1 MVSLRNRAPQVSTP
15 PKHPVRSRS
24 LGYRERVMLSRLVYY
39 SEERDVGVH
48 GVLRILDEARA
59 GNQGEEI
66 TGVLAFDRRWFLQCL
81 EGSRD
86 VVTRKFLAIARDP
99 RHSGV
104 TLVAFEGVSE
114 RLFPDWSM
122 GAVDVGALGRGRFDP
137 PLMTASTALET
148 LCSLQAAGATM

>member
-1 MVSLRNRAPQVSTP
+1 
-15 PKHPVRSRS
+15 
-24 LGYRERVMLSRLVYY
+24 MLSRLIYF

-59 GNQGEEI
+59 GNRGAEI

-86 VVTRKFLAIARDP
+86 AITRKFLAIAQHR

-104 TLVAFEGVSE
+104 TLVAFEDVSE

-122 GAVDVGALGRGRFDP
+122 GAMNVSSLDRDAFDP
-137 PLMTASTALET
+137 PSMTASTALET
-148 LCSLQAAGATM
+148 LRRLQSAGATL

>member
-1 MVSLRNRAPQVSTP
+1 
-15 PKHPVRSRS
+15 
-24 LGYRERVMLSRLVYY
+24 MLSRLIYF

-59 GNQGEEI
+59 GNKGEGI

-86 VVTRKFLAIARDP
+86 AVTRKFLTIARDQ
-99 RHSGV
+99 RHGGV
-104 TLVAFEGVSE
+104 TLVAFEDVGE

-122 GAVDVGALGRGRFDP
+122 GAIDASTLGRGPFDP
-137 PLMTASTALET
+137 PSMTASTALET

>member
-1 MVSLRNRAPQVSTP
+1 
-15 PKHPVRSRS
+15 
-24 LGYRERVMLSRLVYY
+24 MLSRLIYF
-39 SEERDVGVH
+39 SEERDVGVQ
-48 GVLRILDEARA
+48 GILRILDEARA
-59 GNQGEEI
+59 GNSSEAI

-86 VVTRKFLAIARDP
+86 VVTRRFLTIAQDR

-104 TLVAFEGVSE
+104 TLIAFEHIGE

-122 GAVDVGALGRGRFDP
+122 GAMNVSSLGDAFDP
-137 PLMTASTALET
+137 PSMTASAALET

>member
-1 MVSLRNRAPQVSTP
+1 
-15 PKHPVRSRS
+15 
-24 LGYRERVMLSRLVYY
+24 MLSRLIYF

-59 GNQGEEI
+59 GNTGSEI

-86 VVTRKFLAIARDP
+86 AVTRKFLAIARDP

-104 TLVAFEGVSE
+104 TLVAFEDVGE

-122 GAVDVGALGRGRFDP
+122 GAVDASTLGDPFDP
-137 PLMTASTALET
+137 PSMTASTALEK

>member
-1 MVSLRNRAPQVSTP
+1 
-15 PKHPVRSRS
+15 
-24 LGYRERVMLSRLVYY
+24 MLSRLIYF

-59 GNQGEEI
+59 GNTREGI

-86 VVTRKFLAIARDP
+86 AITRKFLAIARDP
-99 RHSGV
+99 RHGRV
-104 TLVAFEGVSE
+104 TLVAFEDVSE

-122 GAVDVGALGRGRFDP
+122 GAVEVSTLGDPFDP
-137 PLMTASTALET
+137 PAMTASAALAT
-148 LCSLQAAGATM
+148 LTRLQMAGTTM

>member
-1 MVSLRNRAPQVSTP
+1 
-15 PKHPVRSRS
+15 
-24 LGYRERVMLSRLVYY
+24 MLSRLIYF
-39 SEERDVGVH
+39 SEERDLGVH

-59 GNQGEEI
+59 GNKGDEI

-86 VVTRKFLAIARDP
+86 VITHKFLAISRDQ

-104 TLVAFEGVSE
+104 TLVAFEEVSD

-122 GAVDVGALGRGRFDP
+122 GALDVSVLDHAAFDP
-137 PLMTASTALET
+137 PSMTASTALGA
-148 LCSLQAAGATM
+148 LHRLQAAGATM